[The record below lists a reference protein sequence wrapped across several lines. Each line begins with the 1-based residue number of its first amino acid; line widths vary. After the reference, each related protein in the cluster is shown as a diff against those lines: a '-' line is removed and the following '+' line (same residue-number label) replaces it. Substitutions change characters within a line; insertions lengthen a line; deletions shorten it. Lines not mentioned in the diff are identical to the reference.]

1 MTSDAPVLLTEQDYL
16 ASALRLLI
24 DAAWVRDGTRIGFAE
39 VSRHLHDVKL
49 SRSRWNYIMNGQRL
63 VTDPSVRQALAD
75 YFGVQPHH
83 LTREGR
89 AELLGPLQTDLP
101 AILRHRL
108 EKVRA
113 FAERQAA
120 GVDSPAIDY
129 AIAYLDSLL
138 GDEGSGIEDLLN
150 VVTHAAGSG

>member
-1 MTSDAPVLLTEQDYL
+1 MTTDAPVLLTEQDYL

-24 DAAWVRDGTRIGFAE
+24 DAAYVRDGTRIGYAE

-75 YFGVQPHH
+75 YFGVQPHD
-83 LTREGR
+83 LTRGGR
-89 AELLGPLQTDLP
+89 PELLALLDSDL
-101 AILRHRL
+101 ATILRCRL

-120 GVDSPAIDY
+120 GVDSPAIDN
-129 AIAYLDSLL
+129 AITYLDSLL
-138 GDEGSGIEDLLN
+138 EDSSRIEDLLS
-150 VVTHAAGSG
+150 VGTSATGSG